1 MRLHRFLLVVNIKR
15 ELPEAEM
22 LVLLD
27 VPPHNVPAR
36 ASSRFAERLRGVRRY
51 GTLCFVCDLMSVG
64 GIVELDRRG
73 LCGVIVRELLSHSG
87 NDPNT

>member
-1 MRLHRFLLVVNIKR
+1 
-15 ELPEAEM
+15 M

-27 VPPHNVPAR
+27 VPAHNVPAW
-36 ASSRFAERLRGVRRY
+36 ALSRLAEKTPGVRRY
-51 GTLCFVCDLMSVG
+51 RTPRFGRDLMSVG
-64 GIVELDRRG
+64 GIVELDRRD